1 VRQSLLD
8 FHIIALIV
16 TTPLTPPEVARA
28 SSVSETQCILL
39 RLAAEGIVPV
49 LNGCAAALAGNFGKG
64 MAEAKPAEKAINF
77 FGARIVERWRDWFQG
92 QPEPARLTALSD
104 LAALSDEQARNQA
117 ESLLK
122 ELAPH
127 AEAADLTFA
136 LEYLAALPRT
146 VNRVLLF
153 DSGTRQHSASI
164 SLSFNEPQA
173 LMQLLPVDVP
183 PYAAPADLPGT
194 PYRLDRL
201 LGMGGFGAVYR
212 ASATGLQHLPL
223 AIKFCLDPSML
234 RALQLERDN
243 LERLMKAGGESWSK
257 RIVRLYGYDLNYRTP
272 YLVYEY
278 ISGGDLLQYLGRK
291 QRKLGHP
298 LSPAEILPIIV
309 QIAEALAFAHQ
320 HGLVHRDLKPANIL
334 VDGDTLKLADF
345 GLGSANVTRAIQASR
360 IGATTISLL
369 TANEQA
375 SLFRGAGTPLYM
387 SPEQRRGANPDP
399 RHDLYSLGVIWFQ
412 LLIGDTTRELHAG
425 WAKELVVRHHVPREH
440 IDLIEQCVGWFEER
454 PKDGGELL
462 KLLQALSADP
472 GQPITVLPAEPAE
485 PKVMRPLD
493 TSPMWERNDRLISR
507 LQQLQQQHEKAA
519 QARTKAAK
527 TRQTL
532 FLALAAGIGFVLLIG
547 LGIYLA
553 F

>member
-1 VRQSLLD
+1 
-8 FHIIALIV
+8 
-16 TTPLTPPEVARA
+16 
-28 SSVSETQCILL
+28 
-39 RLAAEGIVPV
+39 
-49 LNGCAAALAGNFGKG
+49 
-64 MAEAKPAEKAINF
+64 
-77 FGARIVERWRDWFQG
+77 
-92 QPEPARLTALSD
+92 
-104 LAALSDEQARNQA
+104 
-117 ESLLK
+117 
-122 ELAPH
+122 
-127 AEAADLTFA
+127 
-136 LEYLAALPRT
+136 
-146 VNRVLLF
+146 
-153 DSGTRQHSASI
+153 
-164 SLSFNEPQA
+164 
-173 LMQLLPVDVP
+173 
-183 PYAAPADLPGT
+183 
-194 PYRLDRL
+194 
-201 LGMGGFGAVYR
+201 
-212 ASATGLQHLPL
+212 LPL

-243 LERLMKAGGESWSK
+243 LERLMKAGGETWSK

-278 ISGGDLLQYLGRK
+278 IPSGDLLQHLGRM
-291 QRKLGHP
+291 QRKLGHA
-298 LSPAEILPIIV
+298 LSPAEILPIIT

-369 TANEQA
+369 TAIDQA

-440 IDLIEQCVGWFEER
+440 IDLIEQCVGWFDER

-462 KLLQALSADP
+462 KLLQALSVSP
-472 GQPITVLPAEPAE
+472 SQPITVLPAQPARR
-485 PKVMRPLD
+485 KMMRPQD
-493 TSPMWERNDRLISR
+493 TSPMGERNDRLITR
-507 LQQLQQQHEKAA
+507 LQQLQQQHEKLAQAKAKAA
-519 QARTKAAK
+519 QSRRTLLFVFAAAFG
-527 TRQTL
+527 
-532 FLALAAGIGFVLLIG
+532 FLLLAG
-547 LGIYLA
+547 LGIALV